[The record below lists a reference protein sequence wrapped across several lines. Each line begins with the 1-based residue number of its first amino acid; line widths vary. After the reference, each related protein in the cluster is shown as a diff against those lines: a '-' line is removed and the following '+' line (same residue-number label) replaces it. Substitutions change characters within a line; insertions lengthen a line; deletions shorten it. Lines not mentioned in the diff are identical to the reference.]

1 MNYLVGIVLSQIC
14 IILMWIP
21 RNIFETVTQPLI
33 TNTYLKDGKVFKN
46 AVHHVLFRQ
55 VLQFVYKIDHVF
67 AHWRPLDFVNKTTTF
82 TFGKFRF
89 KFFNNLFTKATYFG
103 GALNCHVFITLVPEN
118 IHKKIKYNLECNFVR
133 IQNLLVLECISKKLR
148 FFGVKIC

>member
-1 MNYLVGIVLSQIC
+1 MNSKKGLSFYRFIIYYELSCCCCIYIVRFASSWLDT
-14 IILMWIP
+14 
-21 RNIFETVTQPLI
+21 RNILETVTQPLI
-33 TNTYLKDGKVFKN
+33 INTYLKDGKVFKN

-67 AHWRPLDFVNKTTTF
+67 AHWRPLNFVNKTTTF

-118 IHKKIKYNLECNFVR
+118 IYKKSNTI
-133 IQNLLVLECISKKLR
+133 
-148 FFGVKIC
+148 

>member
-1 MNYLVGIVLSQIC
+1 MNYLVVLSQIC
-14 IILMWIP
+14 IILVRYP
-21 RNIFETVTQPLI
+21 QYCRNINATSHK
-33 TNTYLKDGKVFKN
+33 NTYLKDGKVFKN

-67 AHWRPLDFVNKTTTF
+67 AHWRPLNFVNKTTTF

-118 IHKKIKYNLECNFVR
+118 IHKN
-133 IQNLLVLECISKKLR
+133 
-148 FFGVKIC
+148 

>member
-1 MNYLVGIVLSQIC
+1 MNFLNNC
-14 IILMWIP
+14 ILLNHVSIQGPHTVHKSDLHHP
-21 RNIFETVTQPLI
+21 GVDTRNIFKTATQPLI

-103 GALNCHVFITLVPEN
+103 GALNCHVFITLIPEN
-118 IHKKIKYNLECNFVR
+118 IHKNL
-133 IQNLLVLECISKKLR
+133 ILLR
-148 FFGVKIC
+148 FRICQLKSREYQ